1 MHKHV
6 AGLSRSNSA
15 YESNVYYNLVGH
27 TKPTTLET
35 ISSSSITLANLA
47 QIANHQLAYGISPWV
62 LCTPKPIFF
71 PFKK

>member
-35 ISSSSITLANLA
+35 ISSSSLTLANLA
-47 QIANHQLAYGISPWV
+47 QIANHQLA
-62 LCTPKPIFF
+62 
-71 PFKK
+71 